1 MINVKLDPE
10 KIKTDSAIFKGS
22 ALSID
27 QSAMNQVSLKLCLEF
42 PTLINDRGR
51 LIEQARQQ
59 VHDDEYQY
67 KKKNSRSKAFGK
79 VANPDSGS
87 EPRKPKWS
95 QEMRSKRLA
104 EIEEDIQGLD
114 SQMRFLEDLEKSSQP
129 LNNMSMLLRNVTK
142 LLQ

>member
-10 KIKTDSAIFKGS
+10 KIKTGSVIFKGS
-22 ALSID
+22 ALSIY
-27 QSAMNQVSLKLCLEF
+27 QSAMDQVSLKLCLEY
-42 PTLINDRGR
+42 PTLISDRGR

-59 VHDDEYQY
+59 VHDDGYQY